1 MNTFITTIIITEEIG
16 KTIIRFYTKDGNL
29 DSTRKVAHFSK
40 ELMMHLQRN
49 YPAAQIEDLR

>member
-16 KTIIRFYTKDGNL
+16 KIIIRYFTRDGRVYDTKEIA
-29 DSTRKVAHFSK
+29 RFSN
-40 ELMMHLQRN
+40 ELLKHLQRN